1 MASSSKRPRPALTRR
16 ATRSSP
22 GPSKRGERAG
32 QLIARAV
39 DRDDLVDAGQ
49 LERAPDDAWRAYE
62 RQRAAAIARRY
73 IHVTFAQIDHAAGR
87 VQTRYFAALGGRRQ
101 AFPAALLRSLR
112 AIHRAAP
119 SFRSIVL
126 PGHDHCVL
134 PTPAYNNQT
143 VDGVRVRNWVAD
155 LVAGRRVADLRPR

>member
-1 MASSSKRPRPALTRR
+1 MPSRRSWVALASRRYAITMASSSKRPRSALTRR

-73 IHVTFAQIDHAAGR
+73 THVTFAQIDAADR
-87 VQTRYFAALGGRRQ
+87 VQTRYFAAL
-101 AFPAALLRSLR
+101 
-112 AIHRAAP
+112 
-119 SFRSIVL
+119 
-126 PGHDHCVL
+126 
-134 PTPAYNNQT
+134 
-143 VDGVRVRNWVAD
+143 
-155 LVAGRRVADLRPR
+155 